1 MEMEFLLFLQELRN
15 PILDFFFSNIT
26 LLGNAGIIWI
36 IACIVM
42 LCTKKYRKYG
52 ILFAISLVICFLVGN
67 IFLKNVI
74 ARERPCWVNTDIALL
89 IPNPKDYSFP
99 SGHSMHSFVGAL
111 SIWYA
116 NKKWGIGAFILAGLI
131 AFSRMYLFVHY
142 PTDVIAGIGIGLLV
156 TFLIHKIGGKRLCIT
171 NYCRL
176 EERHG
181 VLK

>member
-1 MEMEFLLFLQELRN
+1 MEMDFLLGLQELHN

-26 LLGNAGIIWI
+26 LLGNGGIFWI
-36 IACIVM
+36 ICCIVLLSM
-42 LCTKKYRKYG
+42 KKYRKYG
-52 ILFAISLVICFLVGN
+52 VAFAISLLACFLLGN

-74 ARERPCWVNTDIALL
+74 ARERPCWVNTEIMLL
-89 IPNPKDYSFP
+89 ISNPQDYSFP

-142 PTDVIAGIGIGLLV
+142 PSDVVVGIAIGLCV
-156 TFLIHKIGGKRLCIT
+156 TFLVHKMVEKWWGTRQMKE
-171 NYCRL
+171 N
-176 EERHG
+176 
-181 VLK
+181 VS